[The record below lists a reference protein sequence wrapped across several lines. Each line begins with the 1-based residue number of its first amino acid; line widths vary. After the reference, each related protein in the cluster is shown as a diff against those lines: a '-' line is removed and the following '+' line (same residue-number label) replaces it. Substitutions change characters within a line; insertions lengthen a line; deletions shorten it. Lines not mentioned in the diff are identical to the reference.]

1 MQKDPLFK
9 ATLFAGAASK
19 SSMNCRGEN
28 PNCMKACSYLE
39 GRKEIKNKIKTYIYN
54 ERRERKQRKD
64 KRRKIEKGGER
75 KIEEGNKTFR
85 LCKKKRT
92 LKEENIEK
100 GRINYKKGR

>member
-1 MQKDPLFK
+1 MQKDPLLK

-39 GRKEIKNKIKTYIYN
+39 GRKEMKIKTYIYN
-54 ERRERKQRKD
+54 ERWERKQRKD
-64 KRRKIEKGGER
+64 KRRKIEKGGKER

-85 LCKKKRT
+85 LCKKKRK
-92 LKEENIEK
+92 LKEENIER